1 VPCVFAVAR
10 RVALGITVSPQWFPW
25 VLFILFGLFLVPI
38 SLLNRNW
45 PTGIRVDE
53 SGISIGA
60 IGSAQAVLR
69 RPTVNHQS
77 WGLFTCPW
85 SGVQGVRLVTDRAEL
100 RQMKNSPSYYTLT
113 NRWGG
118 KAGMTRCNIGVLAS
132 PFMGAA
138 LVIEVNPSAVTA
150 VEIRPARYYSNFKDG
165 RLSHLIRPQLSST
178 WVAPTRHPEALRA
191 ALQLEPLRLVS
202 REDPVDGVRRQRNAE
217 LNPRRPIPLPPA
229 LHAGTR
235 VVPGRRRQRRR
246 VPPQHQMTPV
256 VRREDIKQPGNSRL
270 LELLATRRTHT
281 IRPVLRQVGSHARTL
296 TRYGNRNSITQPGT
310 AVSQVVRLLSLPG
323 TSRRCRRAPARDP

>member
-1 VPCVFAVAR
+1 MPCVFAVAR

-77 WGLFTCPW
+77 WVLCTCPW
-85 SGVQGVRLVTDRAEL
+85 PAVQGVRLVTDRAEL
-100 RQMKNSPSYYTLT
+100 RRMKNSPSYYTLT

-118 KAGMTRCNIGVLAS
+118 KAGMTHCNIGVLAS
-132 PFMGAA
+132 PFMSAA
-138 LVIEVNPSAVTA
+138 LVIEVNPSAVTTA
-150 VEIRPARYYSNFKDG
+150 EIRPARHYSNFKDG

-191 ALQLEPLRLVS
+191 ALQR
-202 REDPVDGVRRQRNAE
+202 
-217 LNPRRPIPLPPA
+217 
-229 LHAGTR
+229 
-235 VVPGRRRQRRR
+235 VPG
-246 VPPQHQMTPV
+246 
-256 VRREDIKQPGNSRL
+256 D
-270 LELLATRRTHT
+270 
-281 IRPVLRQVGSHARTL
+281 
-296 TRYGNRNSITQPGT
+296 RNT
-310 AVSQVVRLLSLPG
+310 ANGL
-323 TSRRCRRAPARDP
+323 

>member
-1 VPCVFAVAR
+1 MPCVFAVAR

-77 WGLFTCPW
+77 WVLCTCPW
-85 SGVQGVRLVTDRAEL
+85 PAVQGVRLVTDRAEL
-100 RQMKNSPSYYTLT
+100 RRMKNSPSYYTLT

-118 KAGMTRCNIGVLAS
+118 KAGMTHCNIGVLAS
-132 PFMGAA
+132 PFMSAA
-138 LVIEVNPSAVTA
+138 LVIEVNPSAVTTA
-150 VEIRPARYYSNFKDG
+150 EIRPARYYSNFKDG

-191 ALQLEPLRLVS
+191 ALQR
-202 REDPVDGVRRQRNAE
+202 
-217 LNPRRPIPLPPA
+217 
-229 LHAGTR
+229 
-235 VVPGRRRQRRR
+235 VPGDR
-246 VPPQHQMTPV
+246 
-256 VRREDIKQPGNSRL
+256 D
-270 LELLATRRTHT
+270 
-281 IRPVLRQVGSHARTL
+281 
-296 TRYGNRNSITQPGT
+296 T
-310 AVSQVVRLLSLPG
+310 ANGL
-323 TSRRCRRAPARDP
+323 